1 MTPRRAFTLVEL
13 LLVAGII
20 GIFAGLVI
28 PRFADTS
35 RPPADPIAR
44 LLETDLRRARTEA
57 MALGKPIVA
66 VASQD
71 GGSWW
76 LSHATSP
83 AKPIAGTERRFGSGG
98 LAPMKGAKL
107 TVKSDDG
114 ALEDGSRVFAH
125 FDTLGSRDE
134 GEPTLELRD
143 RDGDRIASWTI
154 PAGRTRFD
162 VAR

>member
-1 MTPRRAFTLVEL
+1 MASVSPSRASLKPRSSLM
-13 LLVAGII
+13 
-20 GIFAGLVI
+20 
-28 PRFADTS
+28 S
-35 RPPADPIAR
+35 RSA
-44 LLETDLRRARTEA
+44 TRTGV
-57 MALGKPIVA
+57 LGKNPKVTHRAWVA
-66 VASQD
+66 EEQPQGGAQSSCTGRASSSAA
-71 GGSWW
+71 GSAEA
-76 LSHATSP
+76 LEEASDAEGRKGVLGDLADCRSP
-83 AKPIAGTERRFGSGG
+83 AAN
-98 LAPMKGAKL
+98 
-107 TVKSDDG
+107 